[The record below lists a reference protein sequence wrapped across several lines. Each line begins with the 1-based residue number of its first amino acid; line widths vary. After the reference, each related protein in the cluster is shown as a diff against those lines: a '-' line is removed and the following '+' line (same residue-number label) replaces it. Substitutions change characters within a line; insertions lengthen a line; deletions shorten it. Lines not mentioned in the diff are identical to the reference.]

1 MRADSE
7 PLEHKR
13 LVLGVT
19 GGIAAYKSAELVRR
33 LRERKAEVKVVMTRS
48 ACRFL
53 GPLTLQTLSGHP
65 VHIELLD
72 PVTESAMGHLDLARW
87 CDAVVVAPASANF
100 LARLAHGMADDL
112 LTTLCLAATVPI
124 IVAPAMNREMWRA
137 AATQENQSI
146 LSRRGVRILGPAE
159 GEQACGEFGPG
170 RLFDT
175 PDLLDGIA
183 AVFKGD
189 LLSGLR
195 VLVTAGPTR
204 EHIDPVRFLSNR
216 SSGKMGYALA
226 REAAAAGA
234 VVTLVSGPTA
244 LNRPD
249 GLSFVQVTDA
259 SEMHRE
265 VMGRAASCDILIAV
279 AAVADYRCRQ
289 TAAQKLK
296 RAGGPIALELEP
308 TPDIVASVKTL
319 PNAPFTVAFAAETED
334 LMINARNKLLQK
346 SADMIAANDV
356 SGFGIGFEGDDN
368 QLVVLWRDGERH
380 LTKGPKER
388 VARQLIKLIAERY
401 RAQGAAK
408 GPRSAA
414 GA

>member
-1 MRADSE
+1 MSAESE
-7 PLEHKR
+7 LLEHKR

-33 LRERKAEVKVVMTRS
+33 LRERQAEVKVVMTRS
-48 ACRFL
+48 ACHFL

-65 VHIELLD
+65 VHIEMLD
-72 PVTESAMGHLDLARW
+72 PVTESAMGHIDLARW

-100 LARLAHGMADDL
+100 LARLAHGIADDL
-112 LTTLCLAATVPI
+112 LTTLCLAATAPI

-137 AATQENQSI
+137 AATQENRNT

-159 GEQACGEFGPG
+159 GGQACGEFGPG
-170 RLFDT
+170 RLLDT

-183 AVFKGD
+183 AVFKGA

-204 EHIDPVRFLSNR
+204 EHIDPVRYLSNR

-234 VVTLVSGPTA
+234 AVTLVSGPTE
-244 LNRPD
+244 LDRPA
-249 GLSFVQVTDA
+249 GLCFVAVTDA

-265 VMGRAASCDILIAV
+265 VMGRVAGCDILIAV

-289 TAAQKLK
+289 SAAQKLK
-296 RAGGPIALELEP
+296 RASGPITLELEP
-308 TPDIVASVKTL
+308 TPDIVAGVKTL
-319 PNAPFTVAFAAETED
+319 PNAPFTVAFAAETEN
-334 LMINARNKLLQK
+334 LLTNARHKLLQK
-346 SADMIAANDV
+346 AADMVAANDV
-356 SGFGIGFEGDDN
+356 SGLGVGFEGEDN
-368 QLVVLWRDGERH
+368 ELIVLWRDGECH
-380 LTKGPKER
+380 LPKGPKGR
-388 VARQLIKLIAERY
+388 VAHQLIELIAERY
-401 RAQGAAK
+401 RAQGAAQ

-414 GA
+414 RA